1 MIDSIKGILVKKNP
15 TSVIIDIGGIRL
27 GVPITLAT
35 FEKIPDPNQTVEL
48 LTYLHVREDIMELY
62 GFYDDHERDVFMQL
76 NSISGI
82 GPRSAMNIL
91 SGTNPIEFKKKIIDS
106 DVASLTSI
114 PGIGTKTAKRII
126 VELKDK
132 FTDQETGSDLDFLLV
147 SSDKDKI
154 DDVTKVLISLGYK
167 RSAINQVIK
176 KLVTKDGLDDNI
188 EDIIKRALKLL
199 LVTIQINS
207 AYLSYILNNYCLRF
221 LR

>member
-1 MIDSIKGILVKKNP
+1 MIDSIKGTLVKKNP
-15 TSVIIDIGGIRL
+15 TSVIIDIGGIRR
-27 GVPITLAT
+27 GIPITLAT
-35 FEKIPDPNQTVEL
+35 FEKIPDPNHAVEL

-132 FTDQETGSDLDFLLV
+132 FTDQDTGSDLDFLLV
-147 SSDKDKI
+147 SGDKDKI

-176 KLVTKDGLDDNI
+176 KLVAKDGLDENI
-188 EDIIKRALKLL
+188 EDITKGALKLL
-199 LVTIQINS
+199 
-207 AYLSYILNNYCLRF
+207 
-221 LR
+221 

>member
-1 MIDSIKGILVKKNP
+1 MIDSIKGTLVKKNP
-15 TSVIIDIGGIRL
+15 TSVIIDVGGIRL
-27 GVPITLAT
+27 GIPITLAT
-35 FEKIPDPNQTVEL
+35 FEKIPDPNQPVEL
-48 LTYLHVREDIMELY
+48 MTYLHVREDIMELY
-62 GFYDDHERDVFMQL
+62 GFYDDYERDVFMQL

-91 SGTNPIEFKKKIIDS
+91 SGTDPIEFKKKIIDS

-132 FTDQETGSDLDFLLV
+132 FTDQDTGSDLDFLLV

-199 LVTIQINS
+199 
-207 AYLSYILNNYCLRF
+207 
-221 LR
+221 

>member
-35 FEKIPDPNQTVEL
+35 FEKIPDPNQAVEL

-91 SGTNPIEFKKKIIDS
+91 SGTDPIAFKKKIIDS

-132 FTDQETGSDLDFLLV
+132 FTDQDTGSDLDFLLV

-176 KLVTKDGLDDNI
+176 KLVSKDGLDDNI

-199 LVTIQINS
+199 
-207 AYLSYILNNYCLRF
+207 
-221 LR
+221 

>member
-1 MIDSIKGILVKKNP
+1 MIDSIKGTLVKKNP
-15 TSVIIDIGGIRL
+15 TSVIIDVGGIRL
-27 GVPITLAT
+27 GIPITLAT
-35 FEKIPDPNQTVEL
+35 FEKIPDPNQPVEL
-48 LTYLHVREDIMELY
+48 MTYLHVREDIMELY
-62 GFYDDHERDVFMQL
+62 GFYDDHERDLFMQL

-91 SGTNPIEFKKKIIDS
+91 SGTDPIEFKKKIIDS

-132 FTDQETGSDLDFLLV
+132 FTDQDIGSDLDFLLV
-147 SSDKDKI
+147 SGDKDKI

-188 EDIIKRALKLL
+188 EDIIKGALKLL
-199 LVTIQINS
+199 
-207 AYLSYILNNYCLRF
+207 
-221 LR
+221 

>member
-35 FEKIPDPNQTVEL
+35 FEKIPDPNQAVEL

-132 FTDQETGSDLDFLLV
+132 FTDQDTGSDLDFLLE

-176 KLVTKDGLDDNI
+176 KLVSKDGLDENI
-188 EDIIKRALKLL
+188 EDIIKGALKLL
-199 LVTIQINS
+199 
-207 AYLSYILNNYCLRF
+207 
-221 LR
+221 

>member
-1 MIDSIKGILVKKNP
+1 MIDSIKGTLVKKNP
-15 TSVIIDIGGIRL
+15 TSVIIDVGGIRL
-27 GVPITLAT
+27 GIPITLAT
-35 FEKIPDPNQTVEL
+35 FEKIPDPNQPVEL
-48 LTYLHVREDIMELY
+48 MTYLHVREDIMELY
-62 GFYDDHERDVFMQL
+62 GFYDDYERDVFMQL

-82 GPRSAMNIL
+82 GPRSDMNIL
-91 SGTNPIEFKKKIIDS
+91 SGTDPIAFKKKIIDS

-132 FTDQETGSDLDFLLV
+132 FTDQDTGSDLDFLLV
-147 SSDKDKI
+147 SGDKDKI

-188 EDIIKRALKLL
+188 EDIIKKALKLL
-199 LVTIQINS
+199 
-207 AYLSYILNNYCLRF
+207 
-221 LR
+221 

>member
-1 MIDSIKGILVKKNP
+1 MIDSIKGTLVKKKP

-35 FEKIPDPNQTVEL
+35 FEKIPDPNQAVEL

-154 DDVTKVLISLGYK
+154 DDATKVLISLGYK

-176 KLVTKDGLDDNI
+176 KLVSKNVLDENI
-188 EDIIKRALKLL
+188 EDIIKGALK
-199 LVTIQINS
+199 
-207 AYLSYILNNYCLRF
+207 IL
-221 LR
+221 

>member
-1 MIDSIKGILVKKNP
+1 LIDSIKGTLVKKNP

-27 GVPITLAT
+27 GIPITLAT
-35 FEKIPDPNQTVEL
+35 FEKIPDPNHAVEL

-132 FTDQETGSDLDFLLV
+132 FTDQDTGSDLDFLLV
-147 SSDKDKI
+147 SGDKDKI

-176 KLVTKDGLDDNI
+176 KLVAKDGLDENI
-188 EDIIKRALKLL
+188 EDIIKGALKLL
-199 LVTIQINS
+199 
-207 AYLSYILNNYCLRF
+207 
-221 LR
+221 

>member
-1 MIDSIKGILVKKNP
+1 MIDSIKGTLVKKNP

-27 GVPITLAT
+27 GIPITLAT
-35 FEKIPDPNQTVEL
+35 YEKIPDPNQAVEL

-176 KLVTKDGLDDNI
+176 KLVSKDALDENI
-188 EDIIKRALKLL
+188 EDIIKGALKLL
-199 LVTIQINS
+199 
-207 AYLSYILNNYCLRF
+207 
-221 LR
+221 

>member
-1 MIDSIKGILVKKNP
+1 LIDSIKGTLVKKNP
-15 TSVIIDIGGIRL
+15 TSVIIDVGGIRL
-27 GVPITLAT
+27 GIPITLAT
-35 FEKIPDPNQTVEL
+35 FEKIPDPNQPVEL
-48 LTYLHVREDIMELY
+48 MTYLHVREDIMELY

-91 SGTNPIEFKKKIIDS
+91 SGTDPIEFKKKIIDS

-132 FTDQETGSDLDFLLV
+132 FTDQDTGSDLDFLLV
-147 SSDKDKI
+147 SGDKDKI

-199 LVTIQINS
+199 
-207 AYLSYILNNYCLRF
+207 
-221 LR
+221 

>member
-1 MIDSIKGILVKKNP
+1 MIDSIKGTLVKKNP

-27 GVPITLAT
+27 GIPITLAT
-35 FEKIPDPNQTVEL
+35 FEKIPDPNHAVEL

-62 GFYDDHERDVFMQL
+62 GFYDDYERDVFMQL

-132 FTDQETGSDLDFLLV
+132 FTDQDTGSDLDFLLV
-147 SSDKDKI
+147 SGDKDKI

-176 KLVTKDGLDDNI
+176 KLVAKDGLDENI
-188 EDIIKRALKLL
+188 EDIIKGALKLL
-199 LVTIQINS
+199 
-207 AYLSYILNNYCLRF
+207 
-221 LR
+221 

>member
-1 MIDSIKGILVKKNP
+1 MIDSIKGTLVKKNP

-27 GVPITLAT
+27 GIPITLAT
-35 FEKIPDPNQTVEL
+35 FEKIPDPNHAVEL

-82 GPRSAMNIL
+82 GPRSAMIIL

-132 FTDQETGSDLDFLLV
+132 FTDQDTGSDLDFLLE

-188 EDIIKRALKLL
+188 EDIIKKALKLL
-199 LVTIQINS
+199 
-207 AYLSYILNNYCLRF
+207 
-221 LR
+221 

>member
-1 MIDSIKGILVKKNP
+1 MIDSIKGTLVKKNP

-27 GVPITLAT
+27 GIPITLAT
-35 FEKIPDPNQTVEL
+35 FEKIPNPHHAVEL

-132 FTDQETGSDLDFLLV
+132 FTDQDTGSDLDFLLV
-147 SSDKDKI
+147 SGDKDKI

-176 KLVTKDGLDDNI
+176 KLVAKDGLDENI
-188 EDIIKRALKLL
+188 EDIIKGALKLL
-199 LVTIQINS
+199 
-207 AYLSYILNNYCLRF
+207 
-221 LR
+221 

>member
-1 MIDSIKGILVKKNP
+1 MIDSIKGTLVKKNP
-15 TSVIIDIGGIRL
+15 TSVIIDVGGIRL
-27 GVPITLAT
+27 GIPITLAT
-35 FEKIPDPNQTVEL
+35 FEKIPDPNQPVEL
-48 LTYLHVREDIMELY
+48 MTYLHVREDIMELY
-62 GFYDDHERDVFMQL
+62 GFYDDYERDVFMQL

-132 FTDQETGSDLDFLLV
+132 FTDQDTGSDLDFLLV
-147 SSDKDKI
+147 SGDKDKI

-199 LVTIQINS
+199 
-207 AYLSYILNNYCLRF
+207 
-221 LR
+221 

>member
-1 MIDSIKGILVKKNP
+1 MIDSIKGTLVKKNP
-15 TSVIIDIGGIRL
+15 TSVIIDVGGIRL

-35 FEKIPDPNQTVEL
+35 FEKIPDPNQAVEL

-176 KLVTKDGLDDNI
+176 KLVSKNVLDENI
-188 EDIIKRALKLL
+188 EDIIKGALKLL
-199 LVTIQINS
+199 
-207 AYLSYILNNYCLRF
+207 
-221 LR
+221 

>member
-35 FEKIPDPNQTVEL
+35 FEKIPDPNQAVEL

-132 FTDQETGSDLDFLLV
+132 FTDQDTGSDLDFLLV
-147 SSDKDKI
+147 SGDKDKI

-199 LVTIQINS
+199 
-207 AYLSYILNNYCLRF
+207 
-221 LR
+221 

>member
-1 MIDSIKGILVKKNP
+1 LIDSIKGTLVKKNP

-27 GVPITLAT
+27 GIPITLAT
-35 FEKIPDPNQTVEL
+35 FEKIPNPHHTVEL

-91 SGTNPIEFKKKIIDS
+91 SGTDPVEFKKKIIDS

-132 FTDQETGSDLDFLLV
+132 FTDQDTGSDLDFLLV
-147 SSDKDKI
+147 SGDKDKI
-154 DDVTKVLISLGYK
+154 DDATKVLISLGYK

-176 KLVTKDGLDDNI
+176 KLITKDGLDDNI
-188 EDIIKRALKLL
+188 EDIIKAALKLL
-199 LVTIQINS
+199 
-207 AYLSYILNNYCLRF
+207 
-221 LR
+221 

>member
-35 FEKIPDPNQTVEL
+35 FEKIPDPNQAVEL

-91 SGTNPIEFKKKIIDS
+91 SGTDPIEFKKKIIDS

-114 PGIGTKTAKRII
+114 PGIGT
-126 VELKDK
+126 
-132 FTDQETGSDLDFLLV
+132 V
-147 SSDKDKI
+147 SYTHLTLP
-154 DDVTKVLISLGYK
+154 TK
-167 RSAINQVIK
+167 A
-176 KLVTKDGLDDNI
+176 
-188 EDIIKRALKLL
+188 
-199 LVTIQINS
+199 
-207 AYLSYILNNYCLRF
+207 
-221 LR
+221 

>member
-1 MIDSIKGILVKKNP
+1 MIDSIKGTLVKKNP

-35 FEKIPDPNQTVEL
+35 FEKIPDPNQAVEL

-132 FTDQETGSDLDFLLV
+132 FTDQETGGDLDFLLV

-154 DDVTKVLISLGYK
+154 NDVTKVLISLGYK

-176 KLVTKDGLDDNI
+176 KLVSTDGLDKNI
-188 EDIIKRALKLL
+188 EDIIKGALKLL
-199 LVTIQINS
+199 
-207 AYLSYILNNYCLRF
+207 
-221 LR
+221 

>member
-1 MIDSIKGILVKKNP
+1 LIDSIKGTLVKKNP
-15 TSVIIDIGGIRL
+15 TSVIIDVGGIRL
-27 GVPITLAT
+27 GIPITLAT
-35 FEKIPDPNQTVEL
+35 FEKIPDPNQPVEL
-48 LTYLHVREDIMELY
+48 MTYLHVREDIMELY
-62 GFYDDHERDVFMQL
+62 GFYDDQERDLFMQL

-91 SGTNPIEFKKKIIDS
+91 SGTDPIEFKKKIIDS

-132 FTDQETGSDLDFLLV
+132 FTDQDTGSDLDFLLV
-147 SSDKDKI
+147 SGDKDKI

-167 RSAINQVIK
+167 RSSINQVIK

-188 EDIIKRALKLL
+188 EDIIKGALKLL
-199 LVTIQINS
+199 
-207 AYLSYILNNYCLRF
+207 
-221 LR
+221 

>member
-1 MIDSIKGILVKKNP
+1 MIDSIKGTLVKKNP
-15 TSVIIDIGGIRL
+15 TSVIIDVGGIRL
-27 GVPITLAT
+27 RIPITLAT
-35 FEKIPDPNQTVEL
+35 FEKIPDPNQPVEL
-48 LTYLHVREDIMELY
+48 MTYLHVREDIMELY

-91 SGTNPIEFKKKIIDS
+91 SGTDPIEFKKKIIDS

-132 FTDQETGSDLDFLLV
+132 FTDQDTGSDLDFLLV
-147 SSDKDKI
+147 SGDKDKI

-199 LVTIQINS
+199 
-207 AYLSYILNNYCLRF
+207 
-221 LR
+221 

>member
-1 MIDSIKGILVKKNP
+1 MIDSIKGTLVKKNP
-15 TSVIIDIGGIRL
+15 TSVIIDVGGIRL
-27 GVPITLAT
+27 GIPITLAT
-35 FEKIPDPNQTVEL
+35 FDRISDPNETVEL

-91 SGTNPIEFKKKIIDS
+91 SGTDPIAFKKKIIDS

-132 FTDQETGSDLDFLLV
+132 FTDQDTGSDLDFLLV
-147 SSDKDKI
+147 SGDKDKI

-199 LVTIQINS
+199 
-207 AYLSYILNNYCLRF
+207 
-221 LR
+221 

>member
-1 MIDSIKGILVKKNP
+1 LIDSIKGTLVKKSP
-15 TSVIIDIGGIRL
+15 TSVIIDVGGIRL
-27 GVPITLAT
+27 RIPITLAT
-35 FEKIPDPNQTVEL
+35 FEKIPDPDQPVEL
-48 LTYLHVREDIMELY
+48 MTYLHVREDIMELY

-91 SGTNPIEFKKKIIDS
+91 SGTDPIEFKKKIIDS

-132 FTDQETGSDLDFLLV
+132 FTDQDTGSDLDFLLM
-147 SSDKDKI
+147 SGDKDKI

-176 KLVTKDGLDDNI
+176 KLITKDGLDDNI
-188 EDIIKRALKLL
+188 EDIIKAALKLL
-199 LVTIQINS
+199 
-207 AYLSYILNNYCLRF
+207 
-221 LR
+221 

>member
-1 MIDSIKGILVKKNP
+1 MIDSIKGILVKKKP

-35 FEKIPDPNQTVEL
+35 FEKIPDPNQAVEL

-132 FTDQETGSDLDFLLV
+132 FTDQDTGSDLDFLLV
-147 SSDKDKI
+147 SGDNDKI

-199 LVTIQINS
+199 
-207 AYLSYILNNYCLRF
+207 
-221 LR
+221 

>member
-1 MIDSIKGILVKKNP
+1 MIDSIKGTLVKKNP

-27 GVPITLAT
+27 GIPITLAT
-35 FEKIPDPNQTVEL
+35 YEKIPDPNQAVEL

-176 KLVTKDGLDDNI
+176 KLVSKDGLDENI
-188 EDIIKRALKLL
+188 EDIIKGALKLL
-199 LVTIQINS
+199 
-207 AYLSYILNNYCLRF
+207 
-221 LR
+221 

>member
-1 MIDSIKGILVKKNP
+1 LIDSIKGTLVKKNP
-15 TSVIIDIGGIRL
+15 TSVIIDVGGIRL
-27 GVPITLAT
+27 GIPITLAT
-35 FEKIPDPNQTVEL
+35 FEKIPDPNQSVEL
-48 LTYLHVREDIMELY
+48 MTYLHVREDIMELY
-62 GFYDDHERDVFMQL
+62 GFYDDYERDVFMQL

-91 SGTNPIEFKKKIIDS
+91 SGTDPIAFKKKIIDS

-132 FTDQETGSDLDFLLV
+132 FTDQDTGSDLDFLLV
-147 SSDKDKI
+147 SGDKDKI

-199 LVTIQINS
+199 
-207 AYLSYILNNYCLRF
+207 
-221 LR
+221 

>member
-1 MIDSIKGILVKKNP
+1 MIDSIKGTLVKKNP

-27 GVPITLAT
+27 GIPITLAT
-35 FEKIPDPNQTVEL
+35 FEKIPDPNHAVEL

-132 FTDQETGSDLDFLLV
+132 FTDQDTGSDLDFLLE

-176 KLVTKDGLDDNI
+176 KLITKDGLDDNI
-188 EDIIKRALKLL
+188 EDIIKAALKLL
-199 LVTIQINS
+199 
-207 AYLSYILNNYCLRF
+207 
-221 LR
+221 

>member
-35 FEKIPDPNQTVEL
+35 FEKIPDPNQAVEL

-62 GFYDDHERDVFMQL
+62 GFYDDLERDVFMQL

-114 PGIGTKTAKRII
+114 PGIGTKTAKRMI

-132 FTDQETGSDLDFLLV
+132 FTDQDTGSDLDFLLV
-147 SSDKDKI
+147 SGDKDKI
-154 DDVTKVLISLGYK
+154 DDVTKVLISLGYN
-167 RSAINQVIK
+167 RNAINQVIK
-176 KLVTKDGLDDNI
+176 KLVTKGSLDENI
-188 EDIIKRALKLL
+188 EDIIKGALKLL
-199 LVTIQINS
+199 
-207 AYLSYILNNYCLRF
+207 
-221 LR
+221 

>member
-1 MIDSIKGILVKKNP
+1 LIDSIKGTLVKKNP

-27 GVPITLAT
+27 GIPITLAT
-35 FEKIPDPNQTVEL
+35 FEKIPDPNHAVEL

-132 FTDQETGSDLDFLLV
+132 FTDQDTGSDLDFLLE

-176 KLVTKDGLDDNI
+176 KLVAKDGLDENI
-188 EDIIKRALKLL
+188 EDIIKGALKLL
-199 LVTIQINS
+199 
-207 AYLSYILNNYCLRF
+207 
-221 LR
+221 

>member
-1 MIDSIKGILVKKNP
+1 MIDSIKGTLVKKNP

-27 GVPITLAT
+27 GIPITLAT
-35 FEKIPDPNQTVEL
+35 FEKIPDPNHAVEL

-132 FTDQETGSDLDFLLV
+132 FTDQDTGSDLDFLLE

-167 RSAINQVIK
+167 PSAINQVIK
-176 KLVTKDGLDDNI
+176 KLVAKDGLDENI
-188 EDIIKRALKLL
+188 EDIIKGA
-199 LVTIQINS
+199 
-207 AYLSYILNNYCLRF
+207 LSYCER
-221 LR
+221 RSK

>member
-1 MIDSIKGILVKKNP
+1 MIDSIKGTLVKKNP

-35 FEKIPDPNQTVEL
+35 FEKIPDPNQAVEL

-132 FTDQETGSDLDFLLV
+132 FTDQDTGSDLDFLLV
-147 SSDKDKI
+147 SGDKDKI

-167 RSAINQVIK
+167 PSAINQVIK
-176 KLVTKDGLDDNI
+176 KLVAKDDLDEKI
-188 EDIIKRALKLL
+188 EDIIKGALKLL
-199 LVTIQINS
+199 
-207 AYLSYILNNYCLRF
+207 
-221 LR
+221 

>member
-1 MIDSIKGILVKKNP
+1 MIDSIKGTLVKKNP

-35 FEKIPDPNQTVEL
+35 FEKIPDPNQAVEL

-91 SGTNPIEFKKKIIDS
+91 SGTDPIAFKKKIIDS

-132 FTDQETGSDLDFLLV
+132 FTDQDTGSDLDFLLV
-147 SSDKDKI
+147 SGDKDKI

-188 EDIIKRALKLL
+188 EDIIKSALKLL
-199 LVTIQINS
+199 
-207 AYLSYILNNYCLRF
+207 
-221 LR
+221 

>member
-1 MIDSIKGILVKKNP
+1 MIDSIKGTLVKKNP
-15 TSVIIDIGGIRL
+15 TSVIIDVGGIRL

-35 FEKIPDPNQTVEL
+35 FEKIPDPNQAVEL

-132 FTDQETGSDLDFLLV
+132 FTDQDTGSDLDFLLV
-147 SSDKDKI
+147 SGDKDKI

-176 KLVTKDGLDDNI
+176 KLVSKDGLDENI
-188 EDIIKRALKLL
+188 EDIIKGALKLL
-199 LVTIQINS
+199 
-207 AYLSYILNNYCLRF
+207 
-221 LR
+221 

>member
-1 MIDSIKGILVKKNP
+1 MIDSIKGTLVKKNP

-27 GVPITLAT
+27 GIPITLAT
-35 FEKIPDPNQTVEL
+35 FEKIPDPNHAVEL

-82 GPRSAMNIL
+82 GPRSAMIIL

-132 FTDQETGSDLDFLLV
+132 FTDQDTGSDLDFLLE
-147 SSDKDKI
+147 SSDKDKM

-167 RSAINQVIK
+167 PSAINQVIK
-176 KLVTKDGLDDNI
+176 KLVAKDGLDENI
-188 EDIIKRALKLL
+188 EDIIKGALKLL
-199 LVTIQINS
+199 
-207 AYLSYILNNYCLRF
+207 
-221 LR
+221 

>member
-1 MIDSIKGILVKKNP
+1 LIDSIKGTLVKKNP
-15 TSVIIDIGGIRL
+15 TSVIIDVGGIRL
-27 GVPITLAT
+27 GIPITLAT
-35 FEKIPDPNQTVEL
+35 FEKIPDPNQPVEL
-48 LTYLHVREDIMELY
+48 MTYLHVREDIMELY

-91 SGTNPIEFKKKIIDS
+91 SGTDPIAFKKKIIDS

-132 FTDQETGSDLDFLLV
+132 FTDQDTGSDLDFLLV
-147 SSDKDKI
+147 SGDKDKI

-188 EDIIKRALKLL
+188 EDIIKKALKLL
-199 LVTIQINS
+199 
-207 AYLSYILNNYCLRF
+207 
-221 LR
+221 

>member
-1 MIDSIKGILVKKNP
+1 MIDSIKGTLVKKNP
-15 TSVIIDIGGIRL
+15 TSVIIDVGGIRL
-27 GVPITLAT
+27 GIPITLAT
-35 FEKIPDPNQTVEL
+35 FEKIPKPNQPVEL
-48 LTYLHVREDIMELY
+48 MTYLHVREDIMELY
-62 GFYDDHERDVFMQL
+62 GFYDDHERDLFMQL

-91 SGTNPIEFKKKIIDS
+91 SGTDPIEFKKKIIDS

-132 FTDQETGSDLDFLLV
+132 FTDQDIGSDLDFLLF
-147 SSDKDKI
+147 SGDKDKI

-188 EDIIKRALKLL
+188 EDIIKGALKLL
-199 LVTIQINS
+199 
-207 AYLSYILNNYCLRF
+207 
-221 LR
+221 